1 MFAAG
6 GIFGILALLCL
17 IGAVICQI
25 IVIIRMFKDA
35 GAVQGIIG
43 IICGIWAF
51 IWGWMNSGRLGIR
64 NIMLIWTALIIL
76 YVILMGVGGGFAAMS
91 GAGNPAGV
99 PTP

>member
-1 MFAAG
+1 MLAAG

-91 GAGNPAGV
+91 GASPVVA